1 MEVYLVV
8 KTVHIICVIFFI
20 GVVSFR
26 TFIVVDLKKQF
37 DLTLYKKIDNLL
49 GKKARSIIKINNVFL
64 IITGIYLATYYFQ
77 IGIGLVLWIKIGLG
91 AILAL
96 TFYIVPLIM
105 AKMKNVAWFNMFF
118 HHLFFTLM
126 MITVVL
132 SQFAL
137 YI

>member
-8 KTVHIICVIFFI
+8 KTVHIISAIFFI

-26 TFIVVDLKKQF
+26 TFIMVDLKKRF
-37 DLTLYKKIDNLL
+37 DLELYRQIDSLL

-64 IITGIYLATYYFQ
+64 IISGIYLAMYYFQ
-77 IGIGLVLWIKIGLG
+77 TGIGLLLWIKIGLG
-91 AILAL
+91 ATLAL
-96 TFYIVPLIM
+96 SFYIVPLIM
-105 AKMKNVAWFNMFF
+105 AKMKNIPWFNTFF

-126 MITVVL
+126 MITVIL
-132 SQFAL
+132 SQFVF

>member
-8 KTVHIICVIFFI
+8 KTVHIISAIFFI

-26 TFIVVDLKKQF
+26 TFVMVDLKKRF
-37 DLTLYKKIDNLL
+37 DLELYRQIDSLL

-64 IITGIYLATYYFQ
+64 IISGIYLAMYYFQ
-77 IGIGLVLWIKIGLG
+77 TGIGLLLWIKIGLG
-91 AILAL
+91 ATLAL
-96 TFYIVPLIM
+96 SFYVVPLMM
-105 AKMKNVAWFNMFF
+105 AKMKNIPWFNTFF

-126 MITVVL
+126 MITVIL
-132 SQFAL
+132 SQFVF

>member
-8 KTVHIICVIFFI
+8 KTVHIISAIFFI

-26 TFIVVDLKKQF
+26 TFIMVDLKKRF
-37 DLTLYKKIDNLL
+37 DLELYRQIDSLL

-64 IITGIYLATYYFQ
+64 IISGIYLAMYYFQ
-77 IGIGLVLWIKIGLG
+77 TGIGLLLWIKIGLG
-91 AILAL
+91 ATLAL
-96 TFYIVPLIM
+96 SFYIVPLIM
-105 AKMKNVAWFNMFF
+105 DKMKNIPWFNTFF

-126 MITVVL
+126 MITVIL
-132 SQFAL
+132 SQFVF